1 MTLGLSSI
9 ENPALQHPVPGSII
23 MDDVNDE
30 LCQKNNKFSTSW
42 FFEDISNVVV
52 QCRWHSTISC
62 RGLCLNNLERY
73 LKHGGP
79 A

>member
-30 LCQKNNKFSTSW
+30 LCQKITNFQLLGFSKIFQTWWS
-42 FFEDISNVVV
+42 SV
-52 QCRWHSTISC
+52 
-62 RGLCLNNLERY
+62 
-73 LKHGGP
+73 GGILQ
-79 A
+79 